1 MKRSATV
8 RICGWR
14 FFALVV
20 LSCVACG
27 RNDRDLL
34 PPAEAAAAISEL
46 LYRQNLIADA
56 EVNARANEYV
66 LAVTRDRKSA
76 DSIMPEFHRW
86 LADWARDHPERAAD
100 ARAWGT
106 PFLTGGD

>member
-1 MKRSATV
+1 MV

-14 FFALVV
+14 LFALVV

-56 EVNARANEYV
+56 EVNTRANEYV
-66 LAVTRDRKSA
+66 LEVTRDGTSA
-76 DSIMPEFHRW
+76 DSVMPEFHRW
-86 LADWARDHPERAAD
+86 LADWAREHPKRAAE
-100 ARAWGT
+100 ARARGT
-106 PFLTGGD
+106 PFSSGGG